1 MTCTYTGGE
10 KLFKNY
16 FYYLVCDFAA
26 CIYASCVCSNPGE
39 DIGSHRTAVIYGCTV
54 DAGN

>member
-10 KLFKNY
+10 KLFKKY

-26 CIYASCVCSNPGE
+26 CIYASSVCSNPADQE
-39 DIGSHRTAVIYGCTV
+39 RTLDPIGLQLYMVV
-54 DAGN
+54 L